1 MASKKEGFYTFT
13 RSYFGVK
20 VYLCRKI
27 VRIMDQEAKIR
38 ELERRLDR
46 QDRHQVII
54 LLLILML
61 VITILLKV
69 Q

>member
-1 MASKKEGFYTFT
+1 
-13 RSYFGVK
+13 
-20 VYLCRKI
+20 
-27 VRIMDQEAKIR
+27 MDQEAKIR

-61 VITILLKV
+61 VIAILLTK

>member
-1 MASKKEGFYTFT
+1 MPVCLKRNAKIKK
-13 RSYFGVK
+13 
-20 VYLCRKI
+20 YLCGKI
-27 VRIMDQEAKIR
+27 ARIMDQEAKIR

>member
-1 MASKKEGFYTFT
+1 MFGTAKVGIIFGKASGN
-13 RSYFGVK
+13 SYF
-20 VYLCRKI
+20 CRKI
-27 VRIMDQEAKIR
+27 VRNMDQEAKIR

>member
-1 MASKKEGFYTFT
+1 MFKAKCEDKEV
-13 RSYFGVK
+13 SLWK
-20 VYLCRKI
+20 NSAN
-27 VRIMDQEAKIR
+27 MDQEAKIR